1 MTRAS
6 ASPNLDLV
14 CLAGEAAEPVAT
26 GVVVF
31 DVMTLT
37 AGTAQEAGPEWIMLA
52 PRGRF
57 IARDGR
63 SFVVDPEQLVQRFV
77 AEKVDVPIDLDHA
90 TVKKAMFGDAAPA
103 IGWIKE
109 LAAKPDG
116 LHGRVEWLA
125 AGLAALAARSH
136 RYVSPSLKADENGVV
151 SWLHSA
157 ALVAAPA
164 LSMPAVASA
173 DPNNATKDTTMLKK
187 IAAALGLAEDAG
199 ETACLNAIAN
209 LGTRVDKAVHDQAL
223 ATLSTTTAEL
233 DTLKKSIRDKDV
245 KDLLD
250 GALTAKK
257 IVPAQRAHFET
268 LCATEDGFRHVKS
281 LIDATASGL
290 GASGL
295 DDRTPPDQVAT
306 LSAEDRE
313 VMKLMGLSEE
323 EYRKANGL
331 VAA

>member
-1 MTRAS
+1 MF
-6 ASPNLDLV
+6 
-14 CLAGEAAEPVAT
+14 VA
-26 GVVVF
+26 
-31 DVMTLT
+31 DVMALD
-37 AGTAQEAGPEWIMLA
+37 ASGNAERGPEWIMLA

-57 IARDGR
+57 TARDGR
-63 SFVVDPEQLVQRFV
+63 SFDVNPEQLVERFN
-77 AEKVDVPIDLDHA
+77 AEKVDVPVDLDHA

-109 LAAKPDG
+109 LAAKADG

-125 AGLAALAARSH
+125 AGLAALVARSH
-136 RYVSPSLKADENGVV
+136 RYVSPSLKADDRGVV

-173 DPNNATKDTTMLKK
+173 DPATPTKEAPMLKK

-199 ETACLNAIAN
+199 ETACLNAIST
-209 LGTRVDKAVHDQAL
+209 LGQRVDKAVHDQTL
-223 ATLSTTTAEL
+223 ATLTATTAEL
-233 DTLKKSIRDKDV
+233 DGLKKSLRDDKV
-245 KDLLD
+245 KAMLD
-250 GALTAKK
+250 GAVTEKK

-268 LCATEDGFRHVKS
+268 LCATDAGVESVTA
-281 LIDATASGL
+281 LLAATAPGL

-295 DDRTPPDQVAT
+295 DRKTPPDQVVT

-313 VMKLMGLSEE
+313 IMKELGVTEE
-323 EYRKANGL
+323 QYRKANGL
-331 VAA
+331 AAA